1 MKQRFD
7 SVGQAG
13 RQAKR
18 MEKQRK
24 EKERICQIVVAVMRK

>member
-1 MKQRFD
+1 MKPRYD
-7 SVGQAG
+7 TIGQAG

-24 EKERICQIVVAVMRK
+24 AKKRICQIVVAVMRE

>member
-1 MKQRFD
+1 MKPRYD
-7 SVGQAG
+7 TIGQSG

-24 EKERICQIVVAVMRK
+24 EKERICQTVVAVMRK